1 MKAARFDYH
10 RARDLPD
17 ALTAL
22 QGRADAKI
30 IAGGQSLGPM
40 LNLRL
45 ARPGL
50 LVDVSRIA
58 ELGSVSEEGAAI
70 RIGSAV
76 THAALEDGAAA
87 RGAAADFIRVV
98 AAGIGYRS
106 VRNRGTI
113 GGSLAHA
120 DPAADWPTALTA
132 IDAEAVLVSAKGQ
145 RKLPVSQLILGAL
158 TTSLLPD
165 EVIESVRVPRLSP
178 AARCGYCKLTRKTGE
193 LAYALAAVVID
204 RPRNF
209 ARVVSGA
216 VEGKPI
222 IIDELSDALLKQP
235 ATDVIARIPPAVAR
249 TVAGAEAYQQQAL
262 AAALRRAV
270 EQACAP

>member
-17 ALTAL
+17 ALSAL
-22 QGRADAKI
+22 EGRDDAKI

-45 ARPGL
+45 ARPGV
-50 LVDVSRIA
+50 LVDVSRVPA
-58 ELGSVSEEGAAI
+58 MGLVREEEAAI
-70 RIGSAV
+70 RIGAAV
-76 THAALEDGAAA
+76 THAAVEDGAAG
-87 RGAAADFIRVV
+87 RDAAADFLRVV

-132 IDAEAVLVSAKGQ
+132 LDAEVSLVSKRGH
-145 RKLPVSQLILGAL
+145 RKLPVSQLIVSAL
-158 TTSLLPD
+158 ATSLLPD
-165 EVIESVRVPRLSP
+165 ELIEAVIVPKLSP
-178 AARCGYCKLTRKTGE
+178 GARWGYCKLVRKTGE

-209 ARVVSGA
+209 ARVVMGA

-222 IIDELSDALLKQP
+222 IIDELSDTVLDKSAADRSAL
-235 ATDVIARIPPAVAR
+235 IAPAVAR
-249 TVAGAEAYQQQAL
+249 LLPSADAYQQQAL
-262 AAALRRAV
+262 AAALRRAI
-270 EQACAP
+270 EQAHAP

>member
-17 ALTAL
+17 ALAAL
-22 QGRADAKI
+22 QGRTDAKI

-58 ELGSVSEEGAAI
+58 AMGLVREEGAVL
-70 RIGSAV
+70 RIGAAV
-76 THAALEDGAAA
+76 THAAIEDGAA
-87 RGAAADFIRVV
+87 RAAAAGFLSFV
-98 AAGIGYRS
+98 ASGIGYRS
-106 VRNRGTI
+106 VRTRGTI

-132 IDAEAVLVSAKGQ
+132 LGAEAVLVSAKGQ

-158 TTSLLPD
+158 TTSLSPD
-165 EVIESVRVPRLSP
+165 EVIESVLVPRLSP
-178 AARCGYCKLTRKTGE
+178 AARWGYCKLARKTGE
-193 LAYALAAVVID
+193 LAYALASVVVD
-204 RPRNF
+204 RPRNV
-209 ARVVSGA
+209 ACVVSGA

-235 ATDVIARIPPAVAR
+235 ATDVIARVPPAVAR
-249 TVAGAEAYQQQAL
+249 AVVSAEAYQQQAL
-262 AAALRRAV
+262 AAALRRAI
-270 EQACAP
+270 EQAYAP